1 MPEDH
6 IISLKPQ
13 KKEPPRI
20 PEPILAPKKKRPLK
34 SYTVIGAILIVAGIG
49 GAWYF
54 GFVGSKGNTA
64 PEVDEAAQQAF
75 EKEVKD
81 VVSEVGKLIL
91 LPDGEVPTIATVS
104 DPAKLQEQTFF
115 KDAKVGDK
123 VLLYT
128 KAKKAY
134 LYRPSLHLLIEVA
147 PITTETQ

>member
-6 IISLKPQ
+6 VISLKPQ

-20 PEPILAPKKKRPLK
+20 PEPIVTPKKKRPLK
-34 SYTVIGAILIVAGIG
+34 SYVIVGAILVIAIVAS
-49 GAWYF
+49 AWYF
-54 GFVGSKGNTA
+54 GVLGSRGSVA
-64 PEVDEAAQQAF
+64 PEVDEAAQEAF

-81 VVSEVGKLIL
+81 VVAEVGKLIL
-91 LPDGEVPTIATVS
+91 LPEGEVPTIATVS
-104 DPAKLQEQTFF
+104 DPGKLQEQTFF

-147 PITTETQ
+147 PITTDTQ